1 MEEKVWS
8 STHNPKEY
16 TSVAAGAQ
24 SKLWWPVSWND
35 SDGKKSRVGKYQ
47 PKFIYPD
54 DEDIPTSYYR
64 FNATWLPF
72 YRHQRSA
79 YNPGHLVW
87 DDFLGLYTL
96 LDIFDQT
103 DDNLMLTHMIRKAT
117 EDFGGDK
124 PPPEFDVLTKFMPL
138 FTDRKYDIQ
147 TLEGNYSLKLKEK
160 DGRDK
165 ERFIICADNGLI
177 GSGVHADH
185 GHDHWHG
192 HSKKDFKNPHN
203 KGRGGLFRRY
213 RQWMMEHIGIDPRTP
228 VQRDPY
234 LIIVSE
240 KSTRKKARKD
250 VTFDNQVKLL
260 KKQVGDRAMIKQVQ
274 LSTLSLT
281 EQVELLSR
289 AAVFISVT
297 GGGTVTGTFLPKGAS
312 IVLYHAKGKRLDWDF
327 WNNFGQVRAHW
338 FPVEKMHEDK
348 YMKSLVETV
357 ENQLDYLDRH

>member
-1 MEEKVWS
+1 MKLS
-8 STHNPKEY
+8 L
-16 TSVAAGAQ
+16 VAY
-24 SKLWWPVSWND
+24 L
-35 SDGKKSRVGKYQ
+35 
-47 PKFIYPD
+47 
-54 DEDIPTSYYR
+54 
-64 FNATWLPF
+64 
-72 YRHQRSA
+72 
-79 YNPGHLVW
+79 GHLVW

-117 EDFGGDK
+117 GDFEGDA
-124 PPPEFDVLTKFMPL
+124 PPPDFDVLTKFMPL

-192 HSKKDFKNPHN
+192 HSKRDFKNPHN

-240 KSTRKKARKD
+240 KSTRKKARKN

-260 KKQVGDRAMIKQVQ
+260 KKHVGGRAMIKQVQ

-289 AAVFISVT
+289 TAVFISAT

-312 IVLYHAKGKRLDWDF
+312 IVLYHAKRKPLDWDF

-338 FPVEKMHEDK
+338 FPVEQMHDDEF
-348 YMKSLVETV
+348 MNSLVETV